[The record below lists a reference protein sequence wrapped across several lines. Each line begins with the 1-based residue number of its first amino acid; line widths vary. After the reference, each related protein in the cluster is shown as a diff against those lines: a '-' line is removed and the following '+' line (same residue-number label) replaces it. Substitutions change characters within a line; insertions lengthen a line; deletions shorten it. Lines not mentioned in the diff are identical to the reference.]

1 MTSLGGAA
9 GAGSII
15 NNATRSS
22 LEADAASLTSAC
34 KTYYAGIQS
43 GTINSSSTDLYGNKL
58 TSLPDKSASIS
69 VRRAAANSATIYDAM
84 QYSGLTFDDDTLSK
98 FALDQYNSIVPYESL
113 NGTAVLY
120 SLSSYTTLGEL
131 YDLNDY

>member
-1 MTSLGGAA
+1 
-9 GAGSII
+9 
-15 NNATRSS
+15 
-22 LEADAASLTSAC
+22 
-34 KTYYAGIQS
+34 
-43 GTINSSSTDLYGNKL
+43 
-58 TSLPDKSASIS
+58 
-69 VRRAAANSATIYDAM
+69 M